1 MPQAIAAVAL
11 VVPDYDEAI
20 AYYTEVFGFELIED
34 SALGDGKRGGRF
46 ILLSRRF
53 TLSTEAPYN
62 AWPDT
67 SRSGPSDALGARF
80 SQARACF
87 AILPIRSA
95 CACPT
100 PP

>member
-53 TLSTEAPYN
+53 PLSADAPCD
-62 AWPDT
+62 AWPDNG
-67 SRSGPSDALGARF
+67 RSGPSDALGARF
-80 SQARACF
+80 SRPRACF
-87 AILPIRSA
+87 AILPIRSP
-95 CACPT
+95 CACPL
-100 PP
+100 PR